1 MNPPIRLLL
10 ADDHAIVRLGLR
22 AIFEFE
28 PAVEIVA
35 EAATAKESVDAV
47 IQFNPD
53 VTLLDLRMPG
63 EGLEALRMI
72 LERSPHARVLV
83 LTTSDLEEDMHRAL
97 AMGAAGYALKS
108 TSPTMLVEA
117 IQAVHAGA
125 RWIPD
130 EVARKV
136 AERAETEELSPREAE
151 VLELIVKGLTNGE
164 IASTLGISLGTAKAH
179 LRSILAKLQVADRTE
194 AAAQAYRR
202 GLLR

>member
-1 MNPPIRLLL
+1 MNAPIRLLL
-10 ADDHAIVRLGLR
+10 ADDHTIVRLGLR

-28 PAVEIVA
+28 PCVKVVA
-35 EAATAKESVDAV
+35 EASTAQEAVDAV
-47 IQFNPD
+47 LQFKPD

-63 EGLEALRMI
+63 EGLEALRSI
-72 LERSPHARVLV
+72 RQKNPLSRVLV
-83 LTTSDLEEDMHRAL
+83 LTTSDLEEDMYRVL
-97 AMGAAGYALKS
+97 AMGASGYVLKS
-108 TSPTMLVEA
+108 TAPTMLIEA
-117 IQAVHAGA
+117 IQAVHSGA
-125 RWIPD
+125 RWIPE

-136 AERAETEELSPREAE
+136 SERADTEELSAREAQ

-164 IASTLGISLGTAKAH
+164 IAQALGISLGTAKAH